1 MMGEAEELTVREE
14 QLVIDWEVEVGVG
27 VLKREEA
34 FVKLLAAAVEEVW
47 EQRVIENSRRR
58 FWQPALL
65 LRQQQPELHLEDW
78 VLSQKEEGARVQ
90 VVSEQNLKVELAP

>member
-14 QLVIDWEVEVGVG
+14 QLVIDWEVEVEVG
-27 VLKREEA
+27 VLKPEEA
-34 FVKLLAAAVEEVW
+34 FVAVEEVW
-47 EQRVIENSRRR
+47 EQWVIENSRRR

-65 LRQQQPELHLEDW
+65 LRQRQPELHLEDW

-90 VVSEQNLKVELAP
+90 VVSEQNLKVEVARETM